1 MMLHTDVRI
10 DDPME
15 DEETGGLDH
24 DSNVPRRVADLPPLP
39 TPNKPVMR
47 SESSTGITV
56 VLVSCH
62 SSTPATD
69 LSSYSLPHCPDRP
82 TASTSVHPPCGKVL
96 IGICVGIP
104 NGVLHGQGWTWP
116 ADNEPWDGVA
126 VGMLMLYVEAI
137 IALVCLAGIVFGD
150 PGVIKRSQE
159 RCFPI
164 PEPVL
169 HRLRS
174 GQSLVG
180 MDNFYE
186 GSNVYCVR
194 CCLWR
199 SLPRKGFRD
208 AEVHHCSIC
217 QRCVRDFDHQCAPPR
232 LLCTSLPQSWITS
245 LRTG

>member
-1 MMLHTDVRI
+1 
-10 DDPME
+10 
-15 DEETGGLDH
+15 
-24 DSNVPRRVADLPPLP
+24 
-39 TPNKPVMR
+39 MR

-56 VLVSCH
+56 VL
-62 SSTPATD
+62 
-69 LSSYSLPHCPDRP
+69 
-82 TASTSVHPPCGKVL
+82 VL

-217 QRCVRDFDHQCAPPR
+217 QRCVRDFDHHCGVFGRCIAGNGFSGNMGYFKMI
-232 LLCTSLPQSWITS
+232 LLMAFAGIVTCFATVLSGSAT
-245 LRTG
+245 RR